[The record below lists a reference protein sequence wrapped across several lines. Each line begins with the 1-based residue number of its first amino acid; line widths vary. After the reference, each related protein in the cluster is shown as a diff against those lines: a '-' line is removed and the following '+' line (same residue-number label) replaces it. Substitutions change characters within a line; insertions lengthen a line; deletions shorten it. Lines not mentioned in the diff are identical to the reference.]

1 MPPPIRDPREP
12 LADPATLP
20 RGLIKPPQEVLDA
33 IARAKVDRAPYYTRD
48 YEILTLNDMTL
59 AWYFEHHIVIYRPTP
74 EGPEVLAVDEEI
86 EEYVKNNPGPWP
98 PGVVIKQP

>member
-20 RGLIKPPQEVLDA
+20 RGLIKPPQEVLDV
-33 IARAKVDRAPYYTRD
+33 IAREKVERAPYYTRD

-59 AWYFEHHIVIYRPTP
+59 AWYFEHYQVAYRPTP
-74 EGPEVLAVDEEI
+74 EGPEVLAVEEEI
-86 EEYVKNNPGPWP
+86 ADYVKNNPPEQRP
-98 PGVVIKQP
+98 DVIFTIP